1 MLLSRTQRSGKNS
14 MVRLTYS
21 NKRKWNPIIVKQTGY
36 YCFFCKCPNTPEN
49 PLEYGH
55 LNGNEDDSRPEN
67 LAYMCKSCNNKMK
80 QNYDMQ
86 FQANDQL
93 IENEKAVYACERT
106 DATEEGS
113 QQETSRINKQLAY
126 TFLSEHTMNGNDI
139 LLSDTVN
146 AVTNLCYDNNKTGSQ
161 AAVRRYIDQFSN
173 PYNGIFVI
181 FTDHDGKKR
190 IKRRN
195 QN

>member
-1 MLLSRTQRSGKNS
+1 MA
-14 MVRLTYS
+14 RLTYS

-36 YCFFCKCPNTPEN
+36 YCLFCKCPNTPDI

-55 LNGNEDDSRPEN
+55 LNGNDDDSRPEN

-80 QNYDMQ
+80 FNFDMQ
-86 FQANDQL
+86 IMADDQL
-93 IENEKAVYACERT
+93 VKNEKAVYVCENIDT
-106 DATEEGS
+106 TEEGS

-126 TFLSEHTMNGNDI
+126 TFLLEHTMNGDDI
-139 LLSDTVN
+139 LLSDSVN
-146 AVTNLCYDNNKTGSQ
+146 AITNLCYDNNKTGSQ

-173 PYNGIFVI
+173 PYNGKFVI
-181 FTDHDGKKR
+181 FTDHESNKR

>member
-1 MLLSRTQRSGKNS
+1 MSR
-14 MVRLTYS
+14 VTYTA
-21 NKRKWNPIIVKQTGY
+21 KKKWNPLIIKQTGTK
-36 YCFFCKCPNTPEN
+36 CLFCKCPNTTET

-55 LNGNEDDSRPEN
+55 LNGNDDDSRPEN
-67 LAYMCKSCNNKMK
+67 LAFICKTCNNKMK
-80 QNYDMQ
+80 FNYDMQ

-106 DATEEGS
+106 DATEESS

-126 TFLSEHTMNGNDI
+126 TFLLEHTMNNDDI

-173 PYNGIFVI
+173 PYNGMFVI
-181 FTDHDGKKR
+181 FTDHEGKKR
-190 IKRRN
+190 IKRKEVRN
-195 QN
+195 